1 MSLPLS
7 GVRVVE
13 IGQVLAGPFASA
25 ILSDLGAD
33 VVKIERPEV
42 GDDSRM
48 MGPAFRGGDA
58 INFHV
63 FNRGKR
69 SVVLNLKARDGREA
83 LRTMLLHTDILIH
96 NLRPGTMKELGLDG
110 EALCRE
116 FPALIYCDITAF
128 GSRGPRQ
135 HKPSYEGLIQAYSG
149 LSSMNG
155 GPDDP
160 PMRMGA
166 SVCDLGTGMW
176 AVIGA
181 LAALQRRQTT
191 GRGGVVNASL
201 LETALVWAGQRIDA
215 INNEGREPERHRS
228 GTASLVP
235 YQAFDTSDGSIM
247 ICAGNN
253 RLFAKLAKELGH
265 PEWALD
271 ENFKDNR
278 SRIINKDLLLPQI
291 SGIIATN
298 SRAYW
303 TERLEAAEIPCSP
316 INSLAEVLREPQVEA
331 IKILQPVAGEDYTL
345 IGLPLSFDGE
355 RPPIRR
361 RAPGL
366 GEHTDDIINR
376 TLAPERDLAQ

>member
-1 MSLPLS
+1 MALPLS

-42 GDDSRM
+42 GDDARM
-48 MGPAFRGGDA
+48 MGPAFRAGDA

-69 SVVLNLKARDGREA
+69 SAVLNLKARDGRDA
-83 LRTMLLHTDILIH
+83 LRTMLFHTDIFIH

-116 FPALIYCDITAF
+116 FPELIYCDITAF

-135 HKPSYEGLIQAYSG
+135 LKPSYEGLIQAYSG

-235 YQAFDTSDGSIM
+235 YQAFDTSDGSIV

-253 RLFAKLAKELGH
+253 RLFDKLANVLGH

-291 SGIIATN
+291 SRIIATE

-303 TERLEAAEIPCSP
+303 SDRLEAAEIPCSP
-316 INSLAEVLREPQVEA
+316 INSLAEVLREPQVQA
-331 IKILQPVAGEDYTL
+331 INILQPVVGEDYTL

-361 RAPGL
+361 RAPCL

-376 TLAPERDLAQ
+376 TLASDSDLAS